1 MANRGFLALESSRH
15 PVLGR
20 RAFARRMAK
29 SFALAT
35 AIILFSLA
43 IGMAGY
49 HFFEGLS
56 LIDAFLNAAMI
67 LGGMGPVAPL
77 QTAGGKIFAGCYALY
92 SGLVVIAAASLILA
106 PLIHRMIHSF
116 HAADT
121 KD

>member
-1 MANRGFLALESSRH
+1 MSNRGLLALESRHH

-29 SFALAT
+29 SFALAMG
-35 AIILFSLA
+35 IILVSLV
-43 IGMAGY
+43 IGIAGY
-49 HFFEGLS
+49 HFFEGLP

-67 LGGMGPVAPL
+67 LGGMGPVDPL
-77 QTAGGKIFAGCYALY
+77 QTDGGKIFAGCYALY
-92 SGLVVIAAASLILA
+92 SGLVVIAAASVILA